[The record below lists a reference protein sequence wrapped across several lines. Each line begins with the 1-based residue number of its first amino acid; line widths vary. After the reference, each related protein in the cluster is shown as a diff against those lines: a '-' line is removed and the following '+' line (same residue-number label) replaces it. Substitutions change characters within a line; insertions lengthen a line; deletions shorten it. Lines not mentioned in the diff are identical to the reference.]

1 MLHKICADLR
11 AQRVIE
17 NIVLSDL
24 PVDAIADIIYDGV
37 ADCCWT
43 WQFRWKPIF
52 EQMGMQMA
60 KYDVE

>member
-1 MLHKICADLR
+1 MLHKIYVDLR

-17 NIVLSDL
+17 KCVPDL
-24 PVDAIADIIYDGV
+24 PVDAIADPIYDDV

-43 WQFRWKPIF
+43 WQFMWKPIF

-60 KYDVE
+60 KYHAK